1 MPTLA
6 LALALALTVALGL
19 ATPAVAVVV
28 PPEGACPPYALPG
41 GEATPRNAEDVIP
54 PGLTPG
60 QVLDLDG
67 VPRLRRYLPKEVWAR
82 RDAFFYE
89 GMSLEVG
96 PCHRRYPEAPF
107 FEAATRANA
116 GHTEIDS
123 EGNLRHYS
131 GQGMPFP
138 VDSIPDDAPD
148 AGQRWAWDVRY
159 RYLGAGFRGKFRII
173 HLERRGRRVE
183 RFRGEMTFLP
193 LHGVPGEPPA
203 EDRFAW
209 AGRFSSPQVARG
221 VAWRQYRSVAADQDW
236 HRSDELF
243 VYVPEERRVRRSP
256 PLAVD
261 GLFMP
266 SYTRGFITGGG
277 KLVLPFPETS
287 VSTPAPSIAVV
298 EHWRRGF
305 VGLMLRPNAY
315 DFKLVDVRDVI
326 APINSNVDGYPTR
339 EERSYG
345 PSGLS
350 LASDRWEIRRAVVLE
365 GKRKQTVGNLYDL
378 TLWVDALT
386 AQPLYLIS
394 HRSKRRIF
402 EVGIFMSRFSG
413 DAPARGG
420 WDGSGPGFG
429 VLLPVA
435 ESFWVIADQSWL
447 RDSFAL
453 EVNPLD
459 SRSRSRV
466 LNSFTLQKEGH

>member
-1 MPTLA
+1 MPA
-6 LALALALTVALGL
+6 LALALAGVLLL
-19 ATPAVAVVV
+19 AVPAAAVQV
-28 PPEGACPPYALPG
+28 PPEGACPPYAVPR
-41 GEATPRNAEDVIP
+41 GEGPVRSAEDLIP
-54 PGLTPG
+54 PGLVPG
-60 QVLDLDG
+60 EVLDLDG
-67 VPRLRRYLPKEVWAR
+67 IPKLRRYLPQEVWAR

-89 GMSLEVG
+89 GMSMEVG
-96 PCHRRYPEAPF
+96 PCHRRYPAPPF

-116 GHTEIDS
+116 GVAEIDA

-138 VDSIPDDAPD
+138 IDSIADDAPD

-173 HLERRGRRVE
+173 HLERRGRKVE
-183 RFRGEMTFLP
+183 RFRGTMTFLP
-193 LHGVPGEPPA
+193 LHGVPGEPAA
-203 EDRFAW
+203 ENRFAW
-209 AGRFSSPQVARG
+209 AGRFSAPEVARG
-221 VAWRQYRSVAADQDW
+221 VAWRQYRSAEADRDW
-236 HRSDELF
+236 NRSDQLF
-243 VYVPEERRVRRSP
+243 VYVPEERRVRRAP
-256 PLAVD
+256 PRGVD

-266 SYTRGFITGGG
+266 SYTRGFVTGGG
-277 KLVLPFPETS
+277 KLILPMPETS
-287 VSTPAPSIAVV
+287 VSTPAPSIAVA

-305 VGLMLRPNAY
+305 VGLMFRPNAY
-315 DFKLVDVRDVI
+315 RFKLVDVRDVI
-326 APINSNVDGYPTR
+326 APINSKVDGYPTH

-365 GKRKQTVGNLYDL
+365 GRRKKTVGNLYDL

-394 HRSKRRIF
+394 HRSRGRIF

-413 DAPARGG
+413 DAPAPGS

-429 VLLPVA
+429 ALLPVA

-453 EVNPLD
+453 EANPL
-459 SRSRSRV
+459 SPRSRKRV
-466 LNSFTLQKEGH
+466 LDSFTLQKEGR